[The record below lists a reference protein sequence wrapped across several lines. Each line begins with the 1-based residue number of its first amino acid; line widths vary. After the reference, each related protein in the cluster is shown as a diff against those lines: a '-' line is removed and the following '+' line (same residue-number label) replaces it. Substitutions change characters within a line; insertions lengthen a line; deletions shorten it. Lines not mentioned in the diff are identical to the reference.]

1 MNIVTTDEVTE
12 FLSRA
17 RNLEQE
23 LDQHLQQIQIIR
35 SLAEKVT
42 TSYKAT
48 GGGHSDGCAME
59 NNAIRLVQE
68 EHAVRETITALLEAI
83 NDIRQLISELDD
95 NQLKAILISHYLN
108 YRTWTETA
116 EALHYS
122 ETHIYRLHNRAL
134 EQLAVITSRESGK
147 TKYESE

>member
-1 MNIVTTDEVTE
+1 MNIVTTDEVAE

-23 LDQHLQQIQIIR
+23 LDQRHQQIQTIR

-59 NNAIRLVQE
+59 NNAIRLIQE
-68 EHAVRETITALLEAI
+68 QDAARENVTALLEAI
-83 NDIRQLISELDD
+83 KDIRQLISELDD
-95 NQLKAILISHYLN
+95 SLLRAVLVSHYLN

-116 EALHYS
+116 KEFCYS
-122 ETHIYRLHNRAL
+122 ESQIYRLHTQAL

-147 TKYESE
+147 TDL